1 MLKLRFPG
9 SGGGFTLTELL
20 VAALVGLL
28 VLAGLHRMLVAGL
41 ATQTTTSL
49 QTEVNRRAQVA
60 MDDMVDRLR
69 GSSGVIDGEP
79 ERIWFVDQDEQN
91 VRYWVEE
98 GTLRRYRGVDP
109 GSYSGG
115 IRVARNV
122 LQSRFEYF
130 DRSDQPVADPAEAEK
145 VVVQLEVAQGGYSA
159 WTQSS
164 VRLRNK

>member
-1 MLKLRFPG
+1 MTLVGKA
-9 SGGGFTLTELL
+9 GGFTLTELL

-28 VLAGLHRMLVAGL
+28 VLAGLHRILVAGL
-41 ATQTTTSL
+41 ATQNMTSL

-69 GSSGVIDGEP
+69 GSSGVVDGEA
-79 ERIWFVDQDEQN
+79 ERVWFVDQDEQN
-91 VRYWVEE
+91 VRYWVDE
-98 GTLRRYRGVDP
+98 GTLWRYRGVNT

-115 IRVARNV
+115 VRVAGDV
-122 LQSRFEYF
+122 LEARFEYF

>member
-1 MLKLRFPG
+1 
-9 SGGGFTLTELL
+9 
-20 VAALVGLL
+20 
-28 VLAGLHRMLVAGL
+28 
-41 ATQTTTSL
+41 
-49 QTEVNRRAQVA
+49 